1 MENYVVLEH
10 IGEGSF
16 GKVYKARRKNTGF
29 TVAMKFINKH
39 NKSEKDIKNLR
50 QEIGILRTLNHENII
65 LMFDAFET
73 EREFCVVT
81 EYAQGE
87 LFDILQDD
95 QRLPEKTVQQI
106 AKQLVKALYYL
117 HSNRI
122 IHRDMKPQNVLIGS
136 NGKIKLCDFGFARAM
151 STNTIVLTSIK
162 GTPLYM
168 SPELV
173 KEEPYDASSDLWS
186 LGIILFELFVGQPPF
201 YTNSIYT
208 LINNIVKDPVKYPSD
223 MSKEFKT
230 FLQGLLQKNPAKR
243 LNWPQLL
250 DHPFVRET
258 DSDRDKLRNEKIHYL
273 NSGLNMTGPRERLEI
288 IIGAEKL
295 NLFATQNIRGVNH
308 LVGMGNSEELPH
320 AVGVKERAKKLQE
333 ERDHYR
339 EKAAT
344 IRQASDKMTELEEQ
358 RRQLEAYNQ
367 QQQQQKMM
375 LARIQEEEES
385 SRDERRSSLENQQQ
399 QQQNRGGGRESRIPK
414 LSSATNTAKG
424 YHSTE
429 ISTSLFP
436 DDSAIGMP
444 DYMSQQAAFGALQ
457 GSNETEGGFGKD
469 PRVNL
474 DFSNISLH
482 SDHDD
487 DDDSI
492 SGIAKNLN
500 LDMMEV
506 SATTKALL
514 LKERA
519 RTAPSLNS
527 SLRSASA
534 PILQPQPPATAA
546 YPDRK
551 SAQQAG
557 ALDTS
562 ASSSSFAQDNSVLP
576 LNAQRNNLMAK
587 PEESKAHHYKADA
600 KLSENSY
607 KGGGGAAKIL
617 PETIKSNNILTQ
629 SMESEKAESIEDIE
643 EHESFSYSDDA
654 DFQGQSSRSP
664 GSSLEKDIAKEVNED
679 EDMVIGLDVSIL
691 HKRGGEEDDYDGKD
705 HTILDEED
713 IIEDY
718 YNPSEK
724 LSNNDKKQ
732 NQLFYENRK
741 LVSYWSY
748 EYLDEQFF
756 EKSKDLKLFKE
767 NYELIVNEYYQH
779 LKEEKMKLE
788 KNTSASSNRMTK
800 IAVNNETK
808 ERDLQINAVIF
819 NFFTILKSCV
829 EVLTKILNGS
839 YFIQFNTNK
848 ENQRNYLLS
857 AMIMSKILCDQL
869 NLILKINEL
878 IFFFLERT
886 TASKNNNDNN
896 EISLSDLFG
905 EMISFLCSF
914 ILISSEEEIG
924 DQSYIRE
931 FIYGDGQQ
939 NRVKR
944 QETFKRLSEFIDYAE
959 IQENMILDFFCL
971 SITDRWN
978 IIEFLTNLM
987 KSFQVKT
994 TTGKMVEFYFS
1005 ALNHSLLCFLNE
1017 NIYNM
1022 LLAQQFPVLICDCL
1036 EKFCSKSMLRHQEA
1050 GSPNSKMVGIGLA
1063 DHDNGST
1070 VIINS
1075 VLRDSPIRLIVSSIY
1090 FFLNPVFPFTFRSYN
1105 NGGGSSSP
1113 SKSHLPMHTAQK
1125 GSNKEFSSSSAL
1137 FLPMPVEILFFN
1149 FRENHDVQL
1158 NLDELT
1164 ERINL
1169 KQRINRTIGDKL
1181 NEKDHIKLV
1190 ISLNLFGMIF
1200 DSKVTSAVLAPLKA
1214 AAAPKDFQ
1222 TSVSMLQLELL
1233 NIFYQITLL
1242 NSRYL
1247 NSFMIRYSF
1256 QKPENHFIHYLK
1268 EFIDTSILQTTEN
1281 GSLERIVLSVLV
1293 MNNLVA
1299 SQVLN
1304 FHQMSEC
1311 LHVAFTI
1318 LTKKFL
1324 HPTLNTTL
1332 TQNNNNAPSFNIGL
1346 LDNNQLNLFYHL
1358 FQLIDNIYRISLSYH
1373 SSSTASLSQQTEP
1386 TTSKSSVTNT
1396 HSDEDDTNLNEDD
1409 YYSDPIVLKKEEM
1422 KKLENYIH
1430 KKIMN
1435 EKAVPLL
1442 LLILKN
1448 LTGKKN
1454 NTMLT
1459 YMKEGEDNH
1468 DEMERLYS
1476 QLANPETGADNTN
1489 NAPGNEFGI
1498 KFVGLYDGMIGFL
1511 GKFLK
1516 RQQDII
1522 HKLGSDTNL
1531 SLLDCFEIIFSL
1543 LLQKQGGDNELSPY
1557 GVYHCLMI
1565 LNSLLSVA
1573 THLATSSSKSSGGGQ
1588 QQQNSSNQQLL
1599 KNLIKW
1605 MKKTNFMSY
1614 LLLLSSKKVRY
1625 SLFSLYFCFSL
1636 FLF

>member
-106 AKQLVKALYYL
+106 AKQLVKALHYL

-295 NLFATQNIRGVNH
+295 NLFATQNIRGVAH
-308 LVGMGNSEELPH
+308 LVGMGNSEDLPH

-358 RRQLEAYNQ
+358 RKQLEAYNHQ
-367 QQQQQKMM
+367 QQQQQQRMM

-399 QQQNRGGGRESRIPK
+399 QQQQQNRGGGRESRIPK
-414 LSSATNTAKG
+414 LSASTKG
-424 YHSTE
+424 YNNSTE
-429 ISTSLFP
+429 ASTSIFP

-444 DYMSQQAAFGALQ
+444 DYMNQQTAFGALQ

-506 SATTKALL
+506 SATTKAL
-514 LKERA
+514 KERA

-527 SLRSASA
+527 SFRSASA

-551 SAQQAG
+551 SAQQQG
-557 ALDTS
+557 GGSGLDTS
-562 ASSSSFAQDNSVLP
+562 ASSSSFAQDKSMNSVLP

-587 PEESKAHHYKADA
+587 PEDSKAHYKADA

-607 KGGGGAAKIL
+607 KGGGAKIL
-617 PETIKSNNILTQ
+617 PETIKNTNILTQ
-629 SMESEKAESIEDIE
+629 SMESEKAESVGDIE
-643 EHESFSYSDDA
+643 ERESFSYSHDA

-664 GSSLEKDIAKEVNED
+664 SSSLEKDIAKEVNED

-691 HKRGGEEDDYDGKD
+691 HKRGEEDDDYEGKD

-713 IIEDY
+713 ILEDY
-718 YNPSEK
+718 YHPSEK
-724 LSNNDKKQ
+724 SNNEKKQ
-732 NQLFYENRK
+732 NQLFCENRK

-767 NYELIVNEYYQH
+767 NYEMIVNEYYQH
-779 LKEEKMKLE
+779 LKEEKMKFE
-788 KNTSASSNRMTK
+788 KNNSSSSSSNRMTK
-800 IAVNNETK
+800 LAANTATNS
-808 ERDLQINAVIF
+808 RDLQINEVIL

-886 TASKNNNDNN
+886 TTTTPLKNNSNDDNG
-896 EISLSDLFG
+896 ISLIDLFG

-924 DQSYIRE
+924 DRSYINE
-931 FIYGDGQQ
+931 FIYVDGPQ
-939 NRVKR
+939 NRAKR

-994 TTGKMVEFYFS
+994 TTGTMVELYFS
-1005 ALNHSLLCFLNE
+1005 ALNNSLLCFLNE

-1036 EKFCSKSMLRHQEA
+1036 EKFCSKSMLRNQDA

-1063 DHDNGST
+1063 DNNDHGST
-1070 VIINS
+1070 VVNS

-1105 NGGGSSSP
+1105 NNHDSSSSP
-1113 SKSHLPMHTAQK
+1113 SKNHLPVHTPQK

-1149 FRENHDVQL
+1149 FRESHDIQL

-1190 ISLNLFGMIF
+1190 ILLNLFGMIF
-1200 DSKVTSAVLAPLKA
+1200 DSKVTSAVFAPLKA
-1214 AAAPKDFQ
+1214 AAAPKDLQ
-1222 TSVSMLQLELL
+1222 KSVSMLQLELL

-1256 QKPENHFIHYLK
+1256 QKPENNFIHYLK
-1268 EFIDTSILQTTEN
+1268 EFVDVSIQTADNNTN

-1324 HPTLNTTL
+1324 HPTLSTT
-1332 TQNNNNAPSFNIGL
+1332 TQNNAPSFNIGL

-1373 SSSTASLSQQTEP
+1373 SSSTSSLSQQTEP

-1396 HSDEDDTNLNEDD
+1396 HSDEDDNMNEDD

-1430 KKIMN
+1430 KKIIN
-1435 EKAVPLL
+1435 EKAVPFLL
-1442 LLILKN
+1442 LMLKN
-1448 LTGKKN
+1448 LNGKKN
-1454 NTMLT
+1454 NTTLT
-1459 YMKEGEDNH
+1459 YMKEGEDNN
-1468 DEMERLYS
+1468 DELERLYS
-1476 QLANPETGADNTN
+1476 QLANPEADNSN

-1498 KFVGLYDGMIGFL
+1498 KFVGLYDGMIGFM

-1573 THLATSSSKSSGGGQ
+1573 THLATSSLKSGAGA
-1588 QQQNSSNQQLL
+1588 QQNNNSNQQLL

-1605 MKKTNFMSY
+1605 MKKNNFMSY
-1614 LLLLSSKKVRY
+1614 LLLLSSKKVR
-1625 SLFSLYFCFSL
+1625 
-1636 FLF
+1636 